1 MICTKKIV
9 SNFGGAVHK
18 GRLFLFGKTLKS
30 PTHVTI

>member
-1 MICTKKIV
+1 MICTKKNV
-9 SNFGGAVHK
+9 SNFGGAVH

>member
-1 MICTKKIV
+1 MNCIQKIV
-9 SNFGGAVHK
+9 SNFLGAVHK

>member
-1 MICTKKIV
+1 MICTKKNV
-9 SNFGGAVHK
+9 SNFGGAGQ